1 MWASDNNIRVNVEG
15 SPEAVAEFFLR
26 LGGMKSGFNGTVEPC
41 IPVEP
46 RESESAAEKI
56 DTKYEKHTSPV
67 EDKHAENEEE
77 ASDVENKPT
86 NSDEER
92 EHLKSILTER
102 GIEFSSRARLATL
115 KKLVEDSDNTVE
127 ETIEE
132 PKPEILEN
140 DEIPPVMEDPSATIL
155 QKTGQ
160 EEYNGSEDAASGEEG
175 YGDVPSEPLKFEEEP
190 ERTYTPA
197 EFLDECK
204 RYCSRVM
211 RTGRDLDT
219 SHKMLADILQDVTGV
234 TRKVIEVEEK
244 HYNTIVTKL
253 HNHVEMLR
261 DINSQTT
268 E

>member
-1 MWASDNNIRVNVEG
+1 MWASDNIRVNVEG

-26 LGGMKSGFNGTVEPC
+26 LGGMKSGFNGAVESPN
-41 IPVEP
+41 PVEP
-46 RESESAAEKI
+46 HKSEPKI
-56 DTKYEKHTSPV
+56 EEIDAKDEKHTSPI
-67 EDKHAENEEE
+67 EDKPVENEEE

-102 GIEFSSRARLATL
+102 GIEFSPRARLATL
-115 KKLVEDSDNTVE
+115 KKLVEDSDTTAE
-127 ETIEE
+127 ESTEE
-132 PKPEILEN
+132 PEPEILEN
-140 DEIPPVMEDPSATIL
+140 DEVPPVMEDPAATIL

-160 EEYNGSEDAASGEEG
+160 EEYNGGEGVSPEEEG
-175 YGDVPSEPLKFEEEP
+175 YGDMPSEPLKFEEEP

-211 RTGRDLDT
+211 RTGRDLNT
-219 SHKMLADILQDVTGV
+219 SHRMLADILQNVTGV
-234 TRKVIEVEEK
+234 TRKVIEVDEK
-244 HYNTIVTKL
+244 YYNTIVTKL
-253 HNHVEMLR
+253 HNHIDLLR
-261 DINSQTT
+261 EDHNSTN

>member
-1 MWASDNNIRVNVEG
+1 MWASDNIRVNVEG

-26 LGGMKSGFNGTVEPC
+26 LGGMKSGFNGAVESPN
-41 IPVEP
+41 PVEP
-46 RESESAAEKI
+46 HKSEPKVEEIDAKEK
-56 DTKYEKHTSPV
+56 KHTSLV
-67 EDKHAENEEE
+67 EDKPIENEEE

-86 NSDEER
+86 NNDEER

-102 GIEFSSRARLATL
+102 GIEFSPRARLATL
-115 KKLVEDSDNTVE
+115 KKLVEDSDNTAE
-127 ETIEE
+127 ESTEE
-132 PKPEILEN
+132 PEPEILEN
-140 DEIPPVMEDPSATIL
+140 DEVPPAMEAPAATIL

-160 EEYNGSEDAASGEEG
+160 EEYNGGEGCASEEED
-175 YGDVPSEPLKFEEEP
+175 YGDVPSAPLKFEEES

-219 SHKMLADILQDVTGV
+219 SHRMLADILQNVTGV

-244 HYNTIVTKL
+244 YYNTIVTKL
-253 HNHVEMLR
+253 HNHIDLLR
-261 DINSQTT
+261 EDHNSTN

>member
-1 MWASDNNIRVNVEG
+1 MWASDNIRVNVEG

-26 LGGMKSGFNGTVEPC
+26 LGGMKAGFNETVEPHK
-41 IPVEP
+41 PEPAVE
-46 RESESAAEKI
+46 KT
-56 DTKYEKHTSPV
+56 DTKDEKHTSPV
-67 EDKHAENEEE
+67 EDKPVENEEE
-77 ASDVENKPT
+77 ASGVENKHT

-92 EHLKSILTER
+92 EQLKSILTER
-102 GIEFSSRARLATL
+102 GIEFSPRARLATL
-115 KKLVEDSDNTVE
+115 KKLVEDSENQIESPVE
-127 ETIEE
+127 EPTEE
-132 PKPEILEN
+132 PETPEN

-160 EEYNGSEDAASGEEG
+160 EEYHGKEDAAPNGDD
-175 YGDVPSEPLKFEEEP
+175 YGDLPSAPLKFEEEP

-219 SHKMLADILQDVTGV
+219 SHRMLADILQNVTGV

-244 HYNTIVTKL
+244 YYNTIVTKL
-253 HNHVEMLR
+253 HNHIDLLR
-261 DINSQTT
+261 EDHNSTN

>member
-1 MWASDNNIRVNVEG
+1 MWASDNIRVNVEG

-26 LGGMKSGFNGTVEPC
+26 LGGMKSGFNGAVESPN
-41 IPVEP
+41 PVEP
-46 RESESAAEKI
+46 HKSEPKI
-56 DTKYEKHTSPV
+56 EEIDAKDEKHTSPI
-67 EDKHAENEEE
+67 EDKPVENEEE

-102 GIEFSSRARLATL
+102 GIEFSPRARLATL
-115 KKLVEDSDNTVE
+115 KKLVEDSDNTAE
-127 ETIEE
+127 ESTEE
-132 PKPEILEN
+132 PEPEILEN
-140 DEIPPVMEDPSATIL
+140 DEVPPVMEDPAATIL

-160 EEYNGSEDAASGEEG
+160 EEYNGGEGVSPEEEG
-175 YGDVPSEPLKFEEEP
+175 YGDMPSEPLKFEEEP

-211 RTGRDLDT
+211 RTGRDLNT
-219 SHKMLADILQDVTGV
+219 SHRMLADILQNVTGV
-234 TRKVIEVEEK
+234 TRKVIEVDEK
-244 HYNTIVTKL
+244 YYNTIVTKL
-253 HNHVEMLR
+253 HNHIDLLR
-261 DINSQTT
+261 EDHNSTN

>member
-1 MWASDNNIRVNVEG
+1 MWASDNIRVNVEG

-26 LGGMKSGFNGTVEPC
+26 LGGMKSGFNGAVESPNSAE
-41 IPVEP
+41 PHKSEPKVE
-46 RESESAAEKI
+46 EI
-56 DTKYEKHTSPV
+56 DAKDEKHTSPI
-67 EDKHAENEEE
+67 EDKPVENEEE

-102 GIEFSSRARLATL
+102 GIEFSPRARLATL

-127 ETIEE
+127 ESTEE
-132 PKPEILEN
+132 PEPEILEN
-140 DEIPPVMEDPSATIL
+140 DEVPPVMEDPAATIL

-160 EEYNGSEDAASGEEG
+160 EEYNGGEGCASEEED
-175 YGDVPSEPLKFEEEP
+175 YGDVPSAPLKFEEES

-219 SHKMLADILQDVTGV
+219 SHRMLADILQNVTGV

-244 HYNTIVTKL
+244 YYNTIVTKL
-253 HNHVEMLR
+253 HNHIDLLR
-261 DINSQTT
+261 EDHNSTN

>member
-1 MWASDNNIRVNVEG
+1 MWASDNIRVNVEG

-26 LGGMKSGFNGTVEPC
+26 LGGMKSGFNGAVESPN
-41 IPVEP
+41 PVEP
-46 RESESAAEKI
+46 HKSEPKI
-56 DTKYEKHTSPV
+56 EEIDAKDEKHTSPI
-67 EDKHAENEEE
+67 EDKPVENEEE

-102 GIEFSSRARLATL
+102 GIEFSPRARLATL
-115 KKLVEDSDNTVE
+115 KKLVEDSDNTAE
-127 ETIEE
+127 ESTEE
-132 PKPEILEN
+132 PEPEILEN
-140 DEIPPVMEDPSATIL
+140 DEVPPVMEDPAATIL

-160 EEYNGSEDAASGEEG
+160 EEYNGGEGVSPEEEG
-175 YGDVPSEPLKFEEEP
+175 YGDMPSEPLKFEEEP

-219 SHKMLADILQDVTGV
+219 SHRMLAYILQNVTGV
-234 TRKVIEVEEK
+234 TRKVIEVDEK
-244 HYNTIVTKL
+244 YYNTIVTKL
-253 HNHVEMLR
+253 HNHIDLLR
-261 DINSQTT
+261 EDHNSTN

>member
-1 MWASDNNIRVNVEG
+1 MWASNNIRVNVEG

-26 LGGMKSGFNGTVEPC
+26 LGGMKSGFNGAVESPN
-41 IPVEP
+41 PVEP
-46 RESESAAEKI
+46 HKSEPKVEEI
-56 DTKYEKHTSPV
+56 DAKDEKHTSPI
-67 EDKHAENEEE
+67 EDKPVENEEE

-102 GIEFSSRARLATL
+102 GIEFSPRARLATL
-115 KKLVEDSDNTVE
+115 KKLVEDSDNTAE
-127 ETIEE
+127 ESTEE
-132 PKPEILEN
+132 PEPEILEN
-140 DEIPPVMEDPSATIL
+140 DEVPPVMEDPAATIL

-160 EEYNGSEDAASGEEG
+160 EEYNGGEGVSPEEEG
-175 YGDVPSEPLKFEEEP
+175 YGDMPSEPLKFEEEP

-211 RTGRDLDT
+211 RTGRDLNT
-219 SHKMLADILQDVTGV
+219 SHRMLADILQNVTGV
-234 TRKVIEVEEK
+234 TRKVIEVDEK
-244 HYNTIVTKL
+244 YYNTIVTKL
-253 HNHVEMLR
+253 HNHIDLLR
-261 DINSQTT
+261 EDHNSTN

>member
-1 MWASDNNIRVNVEG
+1 MWASDNIRVNVEG

-26 LGGMKSGFNGTVEPC
+26 LGGMKSGFNGAVESPN
-41 IPVEP
+41 PVEP
-46 RESESAAEKI
+46 HKSEPKI
-56 DTKYEKHTSPV
+56 EEIDAKDEKHTSPI
-67 EDKHAENEEE
+67 EDKPVENEEE

-102 GIEFSSRARLATL
+102 GIEFSPRARLATL
-115 KKLVEDSDNTVE
+115 KKLVEDSDNTAE
-127 ETIEE
+127 ESPEAPE
-132 PKPEILEN
+132 PEILEN
-140 DEIPPVMEDPSATIL
+140 DEVPPVMEDPAATIL

-160 EEYNGSEDAASGEEG
+160 EEYNGGEGVSPEEEG
-175 YGDVPSEPLKFEEEP
+175 YGDMPSEPLKFEEEP

-219 SHKMLADILQDVTGV
+219 SHRMLADILQNVTGV
-234 TRKVIEVEEK
+234 TRKVIEVDEK
-244 HYNTIVTKL
+244 YYNTIVTKL
-253 HNHVEMLR
+253 HNHIDLLR
-261 DINSQTT
+261 EDHNSTN

>member
-1 MWASDNNIRVNVEG
+1 MWASDNIRVNVEG

-26 LGGMKSGFNGTVEPC
+26 LGGMKSGFNGAVESPN
-41 IPVEP
+41 PVEP
-46 RESESAAEKI
+46 HKSEPKVEEI
-56 DTKYEKHTSPV
+56 DAKDEKHTSPI
-67 EDKHAENEEE
+67 EDKPVENEEE

-102 GIEFSSRARLATL
+102 GIEFSPRARLATL
-115 KKLVEDSDNTVE
+115 KKLVEDSDNTAE
-127 ETIEE
+127 ESTEE
-132 PKPEILEN
+132 PEILEN
-140 DEIPPVMEDPSATIL
+140 DEVPPVMEDPAATIL

-160 EEYNGSEDAASGEEG
+160 EEYNGGEGCASEEED
-175 YGDVPSEPLKFEEEP
+175 YGDVPSAPLKFEEEP

-219 SHKMLADILQDVTGV
+219 SHRMLADILQNVTGV
-234 TRKVIEVEEK
+234 TRKVIEVDEK
-244 HYNTIVTKL
+244 YYNTIVTKL
-253 HNHVEMLR
+253 HNHIDLLR
-261 DINSQTT
+261 EDHNSTN

>member
-1 MWASDNNIRVNVEG
+1 MWASDNIRVNVEG

-26 LGGMKSGFNGTVEPC
+26 LGGMKSGFNGAVESPN
-41 IPVEP
+41 PVEP
-46 RESESAAEKI
+46 HKSEPKI
-56 DTKYEKHTSPV
+56 EEIDAKDEKHTSPI
-67 EDKHAENEEE
+67 EDKPVENEEE

-102 GIEFSSRARLATL
+102 GIEFSPRARLATL
-115 KKLVEDSDNTVE
+115 KKLVEDSDNTAE
-127 ETIEE
+127 ESTEE
-132 PKPEILEN
+132 PEPEILEN
-140 DEIPPVMEDPSATIL
+140 DEVPPVMEDPAATIL

-160 EEYNGSEDAASGEEG
+160 EEYNGGEGVSPEEEG
-175 YGDVPSEPLKFEEEP
+175 YGDMPSEPLKFEEEP

-219 SHKMLADILQDVTGV
+219 SHRMLADILQNVTGV
-234 TRKVIEVEEK
+234 TRKVIEVDEK
-244 HYNTIVTKL
+244 YYNTIVTKL
-253 HNHVEMLR
+253 HNHIDLLR
-261 DINSQTT
+261 EDHNSTN

>member
-1 MWASDNNIRVNVEG
+1 MSMCASDNIRVNVEG

-26 LGGMKSGFNGTVEPC
+26 LGGMKSGFNEAVESP
-41 IPVEP
+41 ISSEP
-46 RESESAAEKI
+46 HKHESVVEKI
-56 DTKYEKHTSPV
+56 DTKDEKSTSSI
-67 EDKHAENEEE
+67 EDKPVENEEE

-92 EHLKSILTER
+92 
-102 GIEFSSRARLATL
+102 GIEFSPRARLVTL

-127 ETIEE
+127 ETTKE
-132 PKPEILEN
+132 PEPEIIEN
-140 DEIPPVMEDPSATIL
+140 DDVPPVMEDPAATIL

-160 EEYNGSEDAASGEEG
+160 EEYNGGKSCVPEEEG
-175 YGDVPSEPLKFEEEP
+175 YEEVPSAPLKFEEEP

-219 SHKMLADILQDVTGV
+219 SHRMLADILQNVTGV

-244 HYNTIVTKL
+244 YYNTIVTKL
-253 HNHVEMLR
+253 HNHIDLLR
-261 DINSQTT
+261 EDHNSTN